1 MQNFDNLC
9 ALLENT
15 FYRFNFQCSDK
26 LKKLFKVYRWCQ
38 KCFDRNRLCLELLES
53 ILIAIRAIER
63 NSQQRTE

>member
-26 LKKLFKVYRWCQ
+26 LKKLFKVYR
-38 KCFDRNRLCLELLES
+38 
-53 ILIAIRAIER
+53 
-63 NSQQRTE
+63 